1 MDQPARFKFG
11 EGEDE
16 WSATNPQRWD
26 NVLQEEIAKMTEA
39 QLFTARELVTEYLY
53 LTGSHLTTEEACGK
67 LRAIRRARKQLT
79 GKSG

>member
-26 NVLQEEIAKMTEA
+26 NVLQEEIAKIPDRLASHDRGSLREA
-39 QLFTARELVTEYLY
+39 TCYPPGA
-53 LTGSHLTTEEACGK
+53 EATHWK
-67 LRAIRRARKQLT
+67 VRPLE
-79 GKSG
+79 